1 MGALTEIEIFAC
13 LSENLRLAAEKCE
26 VLANHPRR
34 GHLYYAFLKEIKLI
48 EGACEQASAWR
59 GDARWLRISW
69 MMGEVHK
76 RAGHWLRHSPTLES
90 RVEAD
95 KRLKKLADNLRL
107 FAYEAE
113 DLRHKATG
121 RLGLILPTWATEYV
135 FEVRPWSLLFVNAGF
150 WLVGTMLM
158 GAIVGG
164 WKKKV

>member
-1 MGALTEIEIFAC
+1 
-13 LSENLRLAAEKCE
+13 
-26 VLANHPRR
+26 
-34 GHLYYAFLKEIKLI
+34 
-48 EGACEQASAWR
+48 
-59 GDARWLRISW
+59 

-121 RLGLILPTWATEYV
+121 RLGLILPTPREGPHRDT
-135 FEVRPWSLLFVNAGF
+135 RPVQIILP
-150 WLVGTMLM
+150 
-158 GAIVGG
+158 GG
-164 WKKKV
+164 YA